1 MKPKPSIR
9 LPKPTA
15 PTPFTPPA
23 TMPGLDS
30 TVSATVRDLPL
41 DQITIGTQVIRTD
54 PDDDSIT
61 ELAYDLA
68 VRGQLQPIG
77 VTETGP
83 DQYQLLYGHRRYL
96 ALRRLGHTTVRATIH
111 DGRTHDIKATAL
123 AENLHRRQLS
133 LSEECEAVRV
143 MHFDGKKSPD
153 QIATMLGK
161 SRAWVLKRLAIPNYP
176 TDISTALFH
185 DTLTLGQAEALANVP
200 DESARLYLT
209 TQAQLHRI
217 PAAQIKEM
225 AKAWQQPGGINDAVA
240 AADAYI
246 THAPATVRT
255 LVRCLACD
263 QTRDITET
271 VLIRV
276 CAGGCGTGKHPNTD
290 TDNAH

>member
-1 MKPKPSIR
+1 
-9 LPKPTA
+9 
-15 PTPFTPPA
+15 
-23 TMPGLDS
+23 MPGLDT

-41 DQITIGTQVIRTD
+41 DQITAGTQIIRTD
-54 PDDDSIT
+54 PDDDSIS

-83 DQYQLLYGHRRYL
+83 DQYQLLYGHRRCL
-96 ALRRLGHTTVRATIH
+96 ALRRLGHRTVRATIH
-111 DGRTHDIKATAL
+111 DAARHDIKATAL

-143 MHFDGKKSPD
+143 MHFDGQKSPD
-153 QIATMLGK
+153 QIAAMLGK
-161 SRAWVLKRLAIPNYP
+161 SRAWVMKRLAIPNYP
-176 TDISTALFH
+176 PDISTALFH
-185 DTLTLGQAEALANVP
+185 DHLTLGQAEALANVG

-217 PAAQIKEM
+217 PPHQIKEM
-225 AKAWQQPGGINDAVA
+225 ARAWEQPGGITDAVA
-240 AADAYI
+240 AADEYRNN
-246 THAPATVRT
+246 APACART

-263 QTRDITET
+263 QTRDLAET

-276 CAGGCGTGKHPNTD
+276 CAGGCGTGKQPNTD